1 MQPLT
6 KAQVERTHGPA
17 LQELKADAG
26 TMISEEMAMLRAQ
39 FHSLRFKITE
49 MHSSHG
55 LAF

>member
-1 MQPLT
+1 MLPLT
-6 KAQVERTHGPA
+6 KAQVERTHGLV

-39 FHSLRFKITE
+39 FHSLRFKIIE